1 MLFEWD
7 EEKRAMTLE
16 ERGLD
21 FADADLFFDGRPVIV
36 IPSPRG
42 GEERWRTTARIEGAY
57 YTLVWMWRSD
67 AVRIISM
74 RRAREDEERAHRALR
89 G

>member
-7 EEKRAMTLE
+7 EAKRAMTLE

-21 FADADLFFDGRPVIV
+21 FADADLFFDGRPIVV

-57 YTLVWMWRSD
+57 YTLVWTWRGA
-67 AVRIISM
+67 AVRVISM
-74 RRAREDEERAHRALR
+74 RRAHEGEEGAYRTLH